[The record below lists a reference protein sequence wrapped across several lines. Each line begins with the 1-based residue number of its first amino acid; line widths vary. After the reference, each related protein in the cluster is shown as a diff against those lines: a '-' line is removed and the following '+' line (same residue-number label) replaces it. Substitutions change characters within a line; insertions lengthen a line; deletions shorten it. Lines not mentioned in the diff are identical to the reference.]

1 MFKSAK
7 DITLSQVMEQG
18 YFDFWFDFRQE
29 ITAEE
34 KALFD
39 LMGNLNYK
47 EFNYNKRLASCKLDA
62 KVMCI
67 LIIYAAMKGCTSSRK
82 IEELSRRNTFLISL
96 IGLNTKNDYS
106 TINRFKKNNEEAF
119 EDLLTQIAIELYKR
133 GREKRYSKHIAI
145 NSY

>member
-1 MFKSAK
+1 
-7 DITLSQVMEQG
+7 
-18 YFDFWFDFRQE
+18 
-29 ITAEE
+29 
-34 KALFD
+34 
-39 LMGNLNYK
+39 MGNLNYK
-47 EFNYNKRLASCKLDA
+47 EFNYNKRLASCKLDTKA
-62 KVMCI
+62 MCI
-67 LIIYAAMKGCTSSRK
+67 LIIYAAMKGCASSRK

-96 IGLNTKNDYS
+96 IGSNTKIDYS